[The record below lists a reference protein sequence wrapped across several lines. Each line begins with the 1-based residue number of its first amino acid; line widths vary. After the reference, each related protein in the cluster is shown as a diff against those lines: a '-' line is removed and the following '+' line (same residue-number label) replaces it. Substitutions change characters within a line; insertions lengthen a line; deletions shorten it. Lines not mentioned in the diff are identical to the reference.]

1 MLLVLLG
8 FFSLPSQELGW
19 EERLRNDLFCRVG
32 RKTLLHSTA
41 LMLLLV
47 VLLWDTQTNTRL
59 MLYAFRQLADG
70 ASVTNDE

>member
-1 MLLVLLG
+1 
-8 FFSLPSQELGW
+8 
-19 EERLRNDLFCRVG
+19 VG

-41 LMLLLV
+41 LMLLLL

-70 ASVTNDE
+70 VSVTNDE